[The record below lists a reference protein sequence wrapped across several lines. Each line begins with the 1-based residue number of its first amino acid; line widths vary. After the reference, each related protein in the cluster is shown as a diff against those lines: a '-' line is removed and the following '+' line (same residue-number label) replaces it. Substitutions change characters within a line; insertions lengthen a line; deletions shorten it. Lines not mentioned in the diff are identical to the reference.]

1 MAVSDAE
8 REPPLRERQKRETH
22 AVIARAAEALFAAR
36 GFHAVTV
43 EEVARA
49 AGVSRQTVFNHFPNK
64 EDLVF
69 DRAPEAEA
77 LMVDAVRNGIA
88 GAGLVTS
95 FREMTRSFWMR
106 MERLPDPRPRGGF
119 FDLVDA
125 SPALQAYAR
134 DASARATAR
143 VAETI
148 ASEIQA
154 EPDDLRPHAVAAA
167 LTSVYDAIFAAAR
180 RRIVAGEHPRRFLP
194 ELLDRSD
201 RAYDLLEA
209 GIGRYP
215 SIPGRPRKVPER

>member
-1 MAVSDAE
+1 MTGTD
-8 REPPLRERQKRETH
+8 REPSLRERQKRETH
-22 AVIARAAEALFAAR
+22 AVIAGAAEALFAAR

-77 LMVDAVRNGIA
+77 LMVAAVRAGIA
-88 GAGLVTS
+88 GAGLVAS
-95 FREMTRSFWMR
+95 FREMTRSFWSS
-106 MERLPDPRPRGGF
+106 MESLPDPRPRGGF

-134 DASARATAR
+134 DASSRATAR

-148 ASEIQA
+148 AEEVQA
-154 EPDDLRPHAVAAA
+154 DPDDLRPHVVAAA
-167 LTSVYDAIFAAAR
+167 LTSVYDAIFAAAQR
-180 RRIVAGEHPRRFLP
+180 KIVAGEHPRRFLP
-194 ELLDRSD
+194 TLLDQAE

-209 GIGRYP
+209 GIGHYP
-215 SIPGRPRKVPER
+215 SAQSARSGGGA

>member
-1 MAVSDAE
+1 MSHAE
-8 REPPLRERQKRETH
+8 LEPSLRERQKRETH
-22 AVIARAAEALFAAR
+22 AVIAHAAEILFAAR
-36 GFHAVTV
+36 GFQAVTV

-77 LMVDAVRNGIA
+77 LMVAAVRTGIA
-88 GAGLVTS
+88 GAGLVAS
-95 FREMTRSFWMR
+95 FREMTRLFWSR
-106 MERLPDPRPRGGF
+106 REALPDPRPRGGF

-134 DASARATAR
+134 DASSRATAR

-148 ASEIQA
+148 ADDIQA
-154 EPDDLRPHAVAAA
+154 DGDDLRPHAVAAA
-167 LTSVYDAIFAAAR
+167 LTSVYDAIFAAAQ

-194 ELLDRSD
+194 GLLDQSD

-215 SIPGRPRKVPER
+215 RTSKRAKRAGNRA